1 VYASTQLFDV
11 EIDDNATDDNTPTS
25 KAVVDYVKSETKRTL
40 SVSLA
45 TLIDSVVT
53 PLTDV
58 TITILDDN
66 DNQIAVGTSSNAP
79 INFSLPLN

>member
-1 VYASTQLFDV
+1 MYASTQLFDV